1 MLRKPISLV
10 LFVLFASLVCVAT
23 AAAEDRK
30 RVLVIES
37 YHADYAW
44 DVSLLRGIRRG
55 LGKDVEVFTFQ
66 MNTKRLPRE
75 QFQARAEAAF
85 AYYREVK
92 PDLVML
98 ADDNAA
104 SLLGRRFVEQ
114 KVPLVYLGINGNPRN
129 YGLHNSPNVLGVLE
143 RPLVKRS
150 IMLLSS
156 MSSDIRRVLV
166 LFDDSTTSFEIA
178 HTMLNDETEFTLYGV
193 ECELVRATF
202 YSAWQRLVLE
212 SKRNGYD
219 AILLGVYHTL
229 LSEDNS
235 VVHEDVA
242 MQWLNA
248 NSPVPIFAL
257 WDFSIGKGK
266 ATAGFMLRGEDQG
279 YAAALLARSFFNG
292 TQETARLITIE
303 PSLVFSRFEM
313 ERWHLKADAFSSR
326 KILWVE

>member
-1 MLRKPISLV
+1 MLRKLILLALLV
-10 LFVLFASLVCVAT
+10 LVVSYAEPAV
-23 AAAEDRK
+23 AEDHK
-30 RVLVIES
+30 TVLVIES

-44 DVSLLRGIRRG
+44 DVSLLRGIRKG
-55 LGKDVEVFTFQ
+55 LGEGVQVLTFQ
-66 MNTKRLPRE
+66 MNTKRLPRR
-75 QFQARAEAAF
+75 QFQERAEAAY
-85 AYYREVK
+85 AYYSEVK

-104 SLLGRRFVEQ
+104 SLLGRRFVEL

-129 YGLHNSPNVLGVLE
+129 YGLYNTPDVLGVLE

-166 LFDDSTTSFEIA
+166 LFDDSTTSYEIV

-202 YSAWQRLVLE
+202 YSSWKHLVLE

-229 LSEDNS
+229 LSEDNT

-266 ATAGFMLRGEDQG
+266 AAGGFMLRGEDQG
-279 YAAALLARSFFNG
+279 YAAAMLARSFFNG
-292 TQETARLITIE
+292 TQESARLVTIE

-313 ERWHLKADAFSSR
+313 ERWHLKTDAFTGR
-326 KILWVE
+326 KIIWVE